1 MINYIL
7 LDGSPEVENDKKDN
21 MLVEVNGKLIE
32 VNMTEDEDKGQK
44 PQGVENPDTELF
56 QRGFNIFM
64 GEVNM
69 ESVKQIINW
78 IISANFAKEK
88 MHKEL
93 TLGICSP
100 GGDLNACFAL
110 LDVMMG
116 SKIPIRTIGMG
127 MIASCGLLMF
137 ITGAKGRRV
146 LTPNTSILS
155 HQYTWGSFGKE
166 HELFAT
172 VKEFDLTT
180 SRLLSH
186 YKKCTGL
193 SEKVIR
199 EKLLPP
205 HDVWLD
211 SKQAKKLGLCDSVK
225 EMRMT

>member
-1 MINYIL
+1 
-7 LDGSPEVENDKKDN
+7 
-21 MLVEVNGKLIE
+21 
-32 VNMTEDEDKGQK
+32 MTEDEEKGQK
-44 PQGVENPDTELF
+44 SQSTEAPDAELF
-56 QRGFNIFM
+56 QKGFHVFM
-64 GEVNM
+64 GDVTM
-69 ESVKQIINW
+69 ESMNPIINW

-88 MHKEL
+88 QHKEL

-137 ITGAKGRRV
+137 ITGTKGTRI

-155 HQYTWGSFGKE
+155 HQYTWGSYGKE

-172 VKEFDLTT
+172 VKEFELTT
-180 SRLLSH
+180 ERMINH

-211 SKQAKKLGLCDSVK
+211 ANQAKRLGICDK
-225 EMRMT
+225 IQEMGME